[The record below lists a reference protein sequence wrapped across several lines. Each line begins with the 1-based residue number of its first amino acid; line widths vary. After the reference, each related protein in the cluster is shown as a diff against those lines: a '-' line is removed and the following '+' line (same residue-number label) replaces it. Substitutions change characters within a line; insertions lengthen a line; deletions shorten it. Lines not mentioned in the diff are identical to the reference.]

1 MKILVMEIKI
11 RVSFVNSLKEKRMI
25 LRSIKEKVKN
35 KFNVSIS
42 EVDSQDNHKLIT
54 LGISSVSSEKDLLS
68 NLKEKIIDYIEGN
81 FEGEII
87 EVYEEI
93 ETY

>member
-1 MKILVMEIKI
+1 MRILVMEIKI
-11 RVSFVNSLKEKRMI
+11 RVSFVTSLKEKRMI
-25 LRSIKEKVKN
+25 LRSVKEKVRN

-54 LGISSVSSEKDLLS
+54 LGISSVSSEKDLLN

-81 FEGEII
+81 FVGEII
-87 EVYEEI
+87 EIYEEI
-93 ETY
+93 ENY

>member
-25 LRSIKEKVKN
+25 LRSIKEKIKN

-54 LGISSVSSEKDLLS
+54 LGISSISSEKDLLS

>member
-25 LRSIKEKVKN
+25 LRSIKEKAKN

>member
-11 RVSFVNSLKEKRMI
+11 RASFVNSLKEKRMI
-25 LRSIKEKVKN
+25 LKSIKEKVKN

>member
-11 RVSFVNSLKEKRMI
+11 RVSFVSSLKEKRMI
-25 LRSIKEKVKN
+25 LKSIKEKVKN

>member
-1 MKILVMEIKI
+1 MKILVIEIKI

-25 LRSIKEKVKN
+25 LKSIKEKVKN

>member
-25 LRSIKEKVKN
+25 LRSIKEKIKN

-54 LGISSVSSEKDLLS
+54 LGISSIFSEKDLLS

>member
-11 RVSFVNSLKEKRMI
+11 RASFVNSLKEKRMI
-25 LRSIKEKVKN
+25 LKSIKEKVKN

-54 LGISSVSSEKDLLS
+54 LGMSSVSSEKDLLS

>member
-25 LRSIKEKVKN
+25 LKSIKEKVKN

>member
-25 LRSIKEKVKN
+25 LRSIREKVKN

-54 LGISSVSSEKDLLS
+54 FGISSVSSERDLLN

-81 FEGEII
+81 FEGEIVGI
-87 EVYEEI
+87 YEEI
-93 ETY
+93 ENY

>member
-25 LRSIKEKVKN
+25 LRSIKEKIKN

>member
-11 RVSFVNSLKEKRMI
+11 RASFVNSLKEKRMI
-25 LRSIKEKVKN
+25 LKSIKEKVKN
-35 KFNVSIS
+35 NFNVSIS

>member
-25 LRSIKEKVKN
+25 LTSIKEKAKN

>member
-25 LRSIKEKVKN
+25 LRSIREKVKN

-54 LGISSVSSEKDLLS
+54 FGISSVSSEKDLLN

-87 EVYEEI
+87 GIYEEI
-93 ETY
+93 ENY